1 MTALALY
8 GAVIAL
14 LVVACY
20 TDLRSLR
27 IPNPVSIAVA
37 GLFLPFAVATQMS
50 LHDVLWHLAAGF
62 SVLAA
67 GFAVFA
73 IGLRFGGGDIKLL
86 AALSLWCGFGNFA
99 PFFVAMS
106 FAGGAM
112 AVLVFLARQAGVP
125 VWLAAHD
132 IRVPALALERSKAYV
147 PYAPAIALGFI
158 SLGPLAGG

>member
-1 MTALALY
+1 MMPSALY
-8 GAVIAL
+8 GAVVAL
-14 LVVACY
+14 LLLACY

-27 IPNPVSIAVA
+27 IPNPVPIAMA

-50 LHDVLWHLAAGF
+50 LHDALWHLAAGV

-86 AALSLWCGFGNFA
+86 SALALWCGFGNFL
-99 PFFVAMS
+99 PFFIAMS
-106 FAGGAM
+106 FAGGAV
-112 AVLVFLARQAGVP
+112 AALVFLARQTGVP

-132 IRVPALALERSKAYV
+132 VHVPAFALERSKAYV
-147 PYAPAIALGFI
+147 PYAPAIAIGFI